1 MINWQVRFKN
11 PLFWVQ
17 IITITVLTLI
27 NGVGQSWEN
36 MTSWPML
43 FDTLVAAIMN
53 PVTVVAVIVAW
64 WATAN
69 DPTVSG
75 FSDSLTVLERTA
87 PLNQEIDEE
96 Y

>member
-1 MINWQVRFKN
+1 MNWQVRFKN

-17 IITITVLTLI
+17 IVTVTVLTLI

-36 MTSWPML
+36 MTTWPML
-43 FDTLVAAIMN
+43 IDTLVAAVMN
-53 PVTVVAVIVAW
+53 PVTVVAVIVSW

-75 FSDSLTVLERTA
+75 IGDSLTVMERSE
-87 PLNQEIDEE
+87 PLRQNIDDI
-96 Y
+96 